1 MNKLAEEPNL
11 NQLLNCYQTS
21 PGKQKKKLKREKFN
35 KKDASIETMFQNKI
49 HLKLELQESWLK
61 TQT

>member
-21 PGKQKKKLKREKFN
+21 PGKQKKMKRKKSN
-35 KKDASIETMFQNKI
+35 KKDAYKTYQTRFENKF
-49 HLKLELQESWLK
+49 HLKLELQES
-61 TQT
+61 

>member
-21 PGKQKKKLKREKFN
+21 PGKQTKNEKKKV
-35 KKDASIETMFQNKI
+35 
-49 HLKLELQESWLK
+49 
-61 TQT
+61 